1 MTNVGS
7 DVKRRKVTVRYARD
21 RLINCFETANK
32 EIAYALNQKIPE
44 RELKAK
50 VKLFVMDAFKKC
62 NVDFDNPTKEGLEKA
77 MELCKKNT
85 EEMLGKK
92 GAKIVEKHYNEMM
105 ELFSRIEE

>member
-1 MTNVGS
+1 MKKDSS
-7 DVKRRKVTVRYARD
+7 DAENGKITVTYARD

-32 EIAYALNQKIPE
+32 EIAEALNQKIPE
-44 RELKAK
+44 KELKAR

-77 MELCKKNT
+77 MELCRKNT
-85 EEMLGKK
+85 EKMLGKD

-105 ELFSRIEE
+105 ELFSKIEE

>member
-1 MTNVGS
+1 MKKDSSGS
-7 DVKRRKVTVRYARD
+7 ENEKITVTYARD

-44 RELKAK
+44 KELKAR

-62 NVDFDNPTKEGLEKA
+62 NVDFDNPTKEGLQKA

-85 EEMLGKK
+85 EEMLGEK
-92 GAKIVEKHYNEMM
+92 GAKIVEKHYKEMM